1 MNFDL
6 RIFLY
11 NKLQK
16 KIFSN
21 KGLRQVQQ
29 DTSRQGLPPALA
41 LVQSNLSR
49 ESQLIEEI
57 KRKHR

>member
-11 NKLQK
+11 NKLQM

-21 KGLRQVQQ
+21 KGLCQLQH
-29 DTSRQGLPPALA
+29 DTSRLELPPAPA
-41 LVQSNLSR
+41 LVQSSLSR
-49 ESQLIEEI
+49 KPQLIEEI